1 MAGFN
6 WERIIRD
13 VLRAMW
19 RSLGVDP
26 RRSSRSG
33 PAPRPTTKY
42 PGDFRGLP
50 ELHYGPRRDQVADPG
65 EVIWAWVPFEEDFSR
80 GKDRPALVVGYD
92 GGWILALPMS
102 SQDHGLDAAQ
112 EQRAGRYWVE
122 IGSGKWDSQGRSSW
136 VRVDRIVRVNPV
148 DVRRHA
154 GDIDRATFNRVA
166 SGLRRHWRD

>member
-1 MAGFN
+1 MAAFN

-13 VLRAMW
+13 LLRAMW
-19 RSLGVDP
+19 RALGVDD
-26 RRSSRSG
+26 RRRGKQS
-33 PAPRPTTKY
+33 PAPTGSY

-50 ELHYGPRRDQVADPG
+50 ELNYGPRRDQVADPG
-65 EVIWAWVPFEEDFSR
+65 EVIWAWIPYEEDFSS

-92 GGWILALPMS
+92 QAWVLALPMS
-102 SQDHGLDAAQ
+102 SQDHSLDAAQ

-122 IGSGKWDSQGRSSW
+122 VGKGKWDSQGRSSW
-136 VRVDRIVRVNPV
+136 ARVDRIVRVNPA

-154 GDIDRATFNRVA
+154 GDVDRATFNRVA